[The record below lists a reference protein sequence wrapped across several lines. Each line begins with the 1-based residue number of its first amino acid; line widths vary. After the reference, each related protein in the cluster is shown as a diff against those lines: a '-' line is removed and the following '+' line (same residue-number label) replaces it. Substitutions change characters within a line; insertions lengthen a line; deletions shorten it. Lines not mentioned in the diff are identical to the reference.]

1 VEESPQMPGIRTN
14 AAAEVLGVSPNTL
27 RSWERRYGF
36 PEPKRTVGNHRNYD
50 LVELQTLREAL
61 AQTGNISSAIAL
73 ARQRQDAP
81 ATEGDL
87 LTAFEGFDE
96 AAADRAIEE
105 SLAVRPLERT
115 VEELLLPAID
125 ELAVDPGRAAE
136 LEFASRWATGWLHGA
151 RRLAATA
158 SRPAGIL
165 LLDSS
170 RGLDA
175 EEVHAQALDLSL
187 RRAGFRVLMLSNE
200 LGDERLERA
209 LGALDPTAIVLCGPG
224 AETQD
229 AVRLVRKIR
238 ELGFVAPLYG
248 FRAAGLIGAAV
259 PSAGESP
266 SQVTGML
273 NADIRRR
280 AAQAFA

>member
-1 VEESPQMPGIRTN
+1 MPGIRTN

-36 PEPKRTVGNHRNYD
+36 PTPRRTTGNHRNYE
-50 LVELQTLREAL
+50 LVELQTLRDAL
-61 AQTGNISSAIAL
+61 AETGNISSAIEL
-73 ARQRQDAP
+73 AQQRQAAP
-81 ATEGDL
+81 MTDGSL
-87 LTAFEGFDE
+87 LSAFENFDE
-96 AAADRAIEE
+96 ASADRAVEE
-105 SLAVRPLERT
+105 SLALRPLERT

-125 ELAVDPGRAAE
+125 SLAADAEREAE

-151 RRLAATA
+151 RRLASAA

-170 RGLDA
+170 RGQDA
-175 EEVHAQALDLSL
+175 EAVHTQALDLGL
-187 RRAGFRVLMLSNE
+187 RRAGFRVLVLSNG

-209 LGALDPTAIVLCGPG
+209 LGALDPTAIILCGPG

-238 ELGFVAPLYG
+238 ELGFAAPLYG
-248 FRAAGLIGAAV
+248 FRADGLIGAAV
-259 PSAGESP
+259 PSAGERP
-266 SQVTGML
+266 SEVTGLL
-273 NADIRRR
+273 NADLRRR